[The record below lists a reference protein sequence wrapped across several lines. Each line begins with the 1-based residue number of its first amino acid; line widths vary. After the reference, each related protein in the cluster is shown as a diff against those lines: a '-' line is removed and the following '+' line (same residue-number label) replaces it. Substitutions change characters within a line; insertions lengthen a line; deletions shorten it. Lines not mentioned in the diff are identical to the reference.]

1 MAILVM
7 ESQVRESQLRPNHFK
22 ENFSIFSDEMMASFQ
37 KMGNFLI
44 QYYVFDFE
52 LCILK

>member
-44 QYYVFDFE
+44 QYYLILNYVR
-52 LCILK
+52 ILK